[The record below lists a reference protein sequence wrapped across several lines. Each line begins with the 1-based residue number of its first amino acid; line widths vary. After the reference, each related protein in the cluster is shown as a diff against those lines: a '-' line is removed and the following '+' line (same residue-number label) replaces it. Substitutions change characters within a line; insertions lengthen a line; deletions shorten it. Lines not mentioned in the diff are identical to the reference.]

1 MMTEGESLIWMERK
15 VTKVTDELV
24 YYLLRAGADDL
35 NVQLKKKEDCYQII
49 IDGNYNPERQK
60 AINSLEEMLLK
71 TCRNRGMEEQYWEL
85 IGMNGNSYDPQ
96 LQLVGM
102 LIDRAK
108 VQLGE
113 RTIHIE
119 LERLF

>member
-1 MMTEGESLIWMERK
+1 MTEGESLIWMERK

-24 YYLLRAGADDL
+24 YYLLRAGADNL
-35 NVQLKKKEDCYQII
+35 NVQLKKKDDRYQII

-102 LIDRAK
+102 LIDQAQ

-113 RTIHIE
+113 QTIHIE
-119 LERLF
+119 LERIF

>member
-1 MMTEGESLIWMERK
+1 MTEGEILIWMERK

-24 YYLLRAGADDL
+24 YYLLRAGAEDL

-49 IDGNYNPERQK
+49 IDSNFNPERQK
-60 AINSLEEMLLK
+60 AISSLEEMLLK
-71 TCRNRGMEEQYWEL
+71 TSRNRGMEEQYWEL

-102 LIDRAK
+102 LIDRAQ
-108 VQLGE
+108 VRLGE
-113 RTIHIE
+113 QTIHIE
-119 LERLF
+119 LERMF

>member
-1 MMTEGESLIWMERK
+1 MTEGESLIWMERK

-24 YYLLRAGADDL
+24 YYLLRAGADNL
-35 NVQLKKKEDCYQII
+35 NVQLKKKDDRYQII

-102 LIDRAK
+102 LIDRAQ

-113 RTIHIE
+113 QTIHIE
-119 LERLF
+119 LERMF

>member
-1 MMTEGESLIWMERK
+1 MTEGESLIWMERK

-24 YYLLRAGADDL
+24 YYLLRAGADNL
-35 NVQLKKKEDCYQII
+35 NVQLKKKEDRYQII

-71 TCRNRGMEEQYWEL
+71 TCRNHGMEEQYWEL

-102 LIDRAK
+102 LIDRAQ

-113 RTIHIE
+113 QTIHIE
-119 LERLF
+119 LERIF

>member
-1 MMTEGESLIWMERK
+1 MTEGESLIWMERK

-24 YYLLRAGADDL
+24 YYLLRAGADNL
-35 NVQLKKKEDCYQII
+35 NVQLKKKDDRYQII

-102 LIDRAK
+102 LIDRAQ

-113 RTIHIE
+113 QTIHIE
-119 LERLF
+119 LERIF